1 LKLRDLLRINEKLQ
15 PFSFIEG
22 RKKFQLLESSG
33 GEIKKIREKKK
44 RKIFGRWTHI
54 RALSFPHATLK
65 GYYRHDDFNNIKKS
79 YNQSLEEI
87 AHSSQIKLFF

>member
-1 LKLRDLLRINEKLQ
+1 LRDLLRINEKLQ

-33 GEIKKIREKKK
+33 GEIKKIRKKK
-44 RKIFGRWTHI
+44 RKIFGRWTHT

-79 YNQSLEEI
+79 YNQSLEEV